1 MIEEAASS
9 GARTIIDDDARPVL
23 LADGR
28 IVDAGL
34 VDRGSGQI
42 EIVAVDPIDTELGE
56 GFMPAVDPNVG
67 EGAAEVLLSREYQ
80 HLTDEVRRRLG
91 PEALEL
97 VRQAFELAESCHAGQ
112 LRKSG
117 DPYLVHPLRV
127 ARMLAGVGLDAP
139 SVVAGILHDTIEDS
153 ELTVF
158 ELTERFGREIAL
170 LVDGVTKLGK
180 IPYLSRRE
188 NQAVSFRKLLVA
200 MSRDIRVLLVKLCD
214 RVDNMRTLDAMPPST
229 QRRIAQETA
238 DIYAPLAR
246 LLGIDWIRR
255 ELADLAFRYLE
266 PVAAKEIRS
275 EMVALITADPTHID
289 RGLELLRDS
298 FMADVELV
306 DAASDP
312 ALTDAPPRWRAELF
326 DKVEVRAHVLTPHE
340 VHELRNRGR
349 GVEKLRDMV
358 TYQVITESRD
368 ACYLALGH
376 LHAHFK
382 PVPGSIRDYVALP
395 RANRYQG
402 LHTQV
407 LDRAGVR
414 MYVEIRSRSM
424 DAVAE
429 RGVVVELQHGL
440 QASELGWLRE
450 LMGWQAEVEDPNEFI
465 EAVKRELFADQVFVF
480 TPEGELKTFPKGATP
495 IDFAFTVHTD
505 VGLHAAGA
513 RVNGQVVP
521 LRYKLRQGDTIEILT
536 DPKVEP
542 RDEWLDLVQTSR
554 AKARI
559 KQFLRQRARMLAV
572 ETGRSLLAQRLESR
586 GLDLGELESNGTV
599 ADKLEQ
605 LGIAPERGV
614 DRLYELIG
622 DNDIRIGMVVNALA
636 PSSGSGES
644 MLGRLL
650 RPFRR
655 RAEDLVPRS
664 PRAGEAGGA
673 PIEIDAQRVESGFV
687 QLASCCSPLPGDAV
701 VGFRIPGRGIV
712 AHVEGCPVAVDELHD
727 RVYLAWGSE
736 PFELERPVTVRVRT
750 ANTVGLLAEM
760 SRAFSATG
768 LNIKQANCRAYED
781 GKLALNTFHATVG
794 SLARLEQLLDHLRE
808 VHGVISV
815 ERVFSGPESDD

>member
-1 MIEEAASS
+1 
-9 GARTIIDDDARPVL
+9 
-23 LADGR
+23 
-28 IVDAGL
+28 
-34 VDRGSGQI
+34 
-42 EIVAVDPIDTELGE
+42 
-56 GFMPAVDPNVG
+56 
-67 EGAAEVLLSREYQ
+67 
-80 HLTDEVRRRLG
+80 
-91 PEALEL
+91 
-97 VRQAFELAESCHAGQ
+97 
-112 LRKSG
+112 
-117 DPYLVHPLRV
+117 
-127 ARMLAGVGLDAP
+127 
-139 SVVAGILHDTIEDS
+139 
-153 ELTVF
+153 
-158 ELTERFGREIAL
+158 
-170 LVDGVTKLGK
+170 
-180 IPYLSRRE
+180 
-188 NQAVSFRKLLVA
+188 
-200 MSRDIRVLLVKLCD
+200 
-214 RVDNMRTLDAMPPST
+214 
-229 QRRIAQETA
+229 
-238 DIYAPLAR
+238 APLAR

-255 ELADLAFRYLE
+255 ELADLSFRYLE

-298 FMADVELV
+298 FVKRAALVEAPTEPGLV
-306 DAASDP
+306 DAST
-312 ALTDAPPRWRAELF
+312 LRTGPPRWREELF
-326 DKVEVRAHVLTPHE
+326 GAVEVRANVLTPQE

-349 GVEKLRDMV
+349 AVEKLRDMV
-358 TYQVITESRD
+358 TYQLITSDRD
-368 ACYLALGH
+368 SCYLALGH
-376 LHAHFK
+376 VHGHFK
-382 PVPGSIRDYVALP
+382 PVPGSIRDYIALP

-414 MYVEIRSRSM
+414 MYVEIRSRPM

-505 VGLHAAGA
+505 VGTHAAGA

-559 KQFLRQRARMLAV
+559 KQFLRQRARVLAV

-586 GLDLGELESNGTV
+586 GLDLGALEADGTV
-599 ADKLEQ
+599 AAKLEQ
-605 LGIAPERGV
+605 LGVAPVRGV

-622 DNDIRIGMVVNALA
+622 DNDIRIGLVVNALA
-636 PSSGSGES
+636 PSPGPSES
-644 MLGRLL
+644 VFGRLL

-655 RAEDLVPRS
+655 RTDDAARPFDRA

-673 PIEIDAQRVESGFV
+673 PIEIDEQRVESGFI
-687 QLASCCSPLPGDAV
+687 QLASCCSPLPGDPV
-701 VGFRIPGRGIV
+701 VGFRVPGRGIV
-712 AHVEGCPVAVDELHD
+712 AHVEGCPIAVDELLD
-727 RVYLAWGSE
+727 RVYLSWSDH
-736 PFELERPVTVRVRT
+736 FELERPVTVRVRT

-794 SLARLEQLLDHLRE
+794 SLDRLEQLLDHLRE
-808 VHGVISV
+808 VPGVITV

>member
-1 MIEEAASS
+1 MSTPSASS
-9 GARTIIDDDARPVL
+9 SLPGLNPAEGQGDPVL
-23 LADGR
+23 STIGPEQE
-28 IVDAGL
+28 L
-34 VDRGSGQI
+34 V
-42 EIVAVDPIDTELGE
+42 EIVTVEPVDTELGE
-56 GFMPAVDPNVG
+56 GFLPAVDPHVG

-80 HLTDEVRRRLG
+80 NLADEVRRRLG
-91 PEALEL
+91 SDALEQ
-97 VRQAFELAESCHAGQ
+97 VRSAYELAESCHAGQ

-127 ARMLAGVGLDAP
+127 ARMLAGLGLDTP

-153 ELTVF
+153 ELTKV
-158 ELTERFGREIAL
+158 ELTERFGREVAL

-180 IPYLSRRE
+180 VPYLSRRE
-188 NQAVSFRKLLVA
+188 NQAESFRKLLVA
-200 MSRDIRVLLVKLCD
+200 MSGDIRVLLVKLCD
-214 RVDNMRTLDAMPPST
+214 RVDNMRTLDAMGSDS

-255 ELADLAFRYLE
+255 ELADLSFRYLE
-266 PVAAKEIRS
+266 PVAAKEIRA
-275 EMVALITADPTHID
+275 EMVALLTADPTHID

-298 FMADVELV
+298 FVGVEPPGEPCR
-306 DAASDP
+306 S
-312 ALTDAPPRWRAELF
+312 APPRWREEQFGPVEL
-326 DKVEVRAHVLTPHE
+326 RAHVLTPHD

-349 GVEKLRDMV
+349 AVEKLRDMV
-358 TYQVITESRD
+358 TYQVITNDRD
-368 ACYLALGH
+368 GCYLALGH
-376 LHAHFK
+376 IHAHFK
-382 PVPGSIRDYVALP
+382 PVPGAIRDYIALP

-402 LHTQV
+402 LHSQV
-407 LDRAGVR
+407 LDRVGVR

-450 LMGWQAEVEDPNEFI
+450 MMGWQAEVEDPNEFI

-480 TPEGELKTFPKGATP
+480 TPEGDLKTFPKGATP

-505 VGLHAAGA
+505 VGIHAAGA

-521 LRYKLRQGDTIEILT
+521 LRYKLRQGDTVEILT

-542 RDEWLDLVQTSR
+542 RDEWLDLVATSR

-559 KQFLRQRARMLAV
+559 KQFLRQRARVLAV
-572 ETGRSLLAQRLESR
+572 ETGRSLLAQRLETR
-586 GLDLGELESNGTV
+586 GLDLARLETEGIV
-599 ADKLEQ
+599 AEKLEQ

-614 DRLYELIG
+614 ERLYELIG
-622 DNDIRIGMVVNALA
+622 DNDIRIGSVIDALA
-636 PSSGSGES
+636 PGPAPSES
-644 MLGRLL
+644 VFGRLL

-655 RAEDLVPRS
+655 RSGDSARS

-673 PIEIDAQRVESGFV
+673 PIEIDGQKVESGFIT
-687 QLASCCSPLPGDAV
+687 LASCCSPLPGDPV
-701 VGFRIPGRGIV
+701 VGFRVPGRGIV
-712 AHVEGCPVAVDELHD
+712 THVEGCPIAVKEVLD
-727 RVYLAWGSE
+727 RVFLAWHE
-736 PFELERPVTVRVRT
+736 DFELERPVTVRVRT

-794 SLARLEQLLDHLRE
+794 SLDRLEQLLDHLRE
-808 VHGVISV
+808 VPGVISV
-815 ERVFSGPESDD
+815 ERVFSGPDSED

>member
-1 MIEEAASS
+1 VSSQPASAIEQQP
-9 GARTIIDDDARPVL
+9 D
-23 LADGR
+23 LADLEVGSEFEAVTVQT
-28 IVDAGL
+28 VDTA
-34 VDRGSGQI
+34 
-42 EIVAVDPIDTELGE
+42 LGE
-56 GFMPAVDPNVG
+56 GFLPAPDPHVS

-80 HLTDEVRRRLG
+80 NLADEVRRRLG
-91 PEALEL
+91 SEALEL
-97 VRQAFELAESCHAGQ
+97 VRQAFELAESCHSGQ
-112 LRKSG
+112 VRKSG

-127 ARMLAGVGLDAP
+127 ARMLAGLGLDAP

-180 IPYLSRRE
+180 VPYLSRRE
-188 NQAVSFRKLLVA
+188 NQAESFRKLLVA

-214 RVDNMRTLDAMPPST
+214 RVDNMRTLDAMGPDS

-255 ELADLAFRYLE
+255 ELADLSFRYLE

-298 FMADVELV
+298 FVAGEAIGPEAIGPEAIGPGVIGPESRSNPPCWREEPFGPVEL
-306 DAASDP
+306 
-312 ALTDAPPRWRAELF
+312 RAN
-326 DKVEVRAHVLTPHE
+326 VLTPQE
-340 VHELRNRGR
+340 VFELRNRGR
-349 GVEKLRDMV
+349 AVIKLRDMV
-358 TYQVITESRD
+358 TYQVITRD
-368 ACYLALGH
+368 RETCYLALGH
-376 LHAHFK
+376 IHAHFK
-382 PVPGSIRDYVALP
+382 PVPGMIRDYIALP

-402 LHTQV
+402 LHSQV

-480 TPEGELKTFPKGATP
+480 TPEGDLKTFPKGATP

-505 VGLHAAGA
+505 VGVHAAGA

-521 LRYKLRQGDTIEILT
+521 LRYRLRQGDTVEILT

-542 RDEWLDLVQTSR
+542 RDEWLDLVATSR

-559 KQFLRQRARMLAV
+559 KQFLRQRARSVAV
-572 ETGRSLLAQRLESR
+572 ETGRSLLAQRLETR
-586 GLDLGELESNGTV
+586 GIDLAVIEADGTV
-599 ADKLEQ
+599 ASKLEQ

-622 DNDIRIGMVVNALA
+622 DTDIRIGLVLDALA
-636 PSSGSGES
+636 PGPAPNES
-644 MLGRLL
+644 VFGRLL

-655 RAEDLVPRS
+655 RSGDSSRT

-673 PIEIDAQRVESGFV
+673 PIEIDEQRVESGFI
-687 QLASCCSPLPGDAV
+687 QLASCCSPLPGDPV
-701 VGFRIPGRGIV
+701 VGFRMPGRGIV
-712 AHVEGCPVAVDELHD
+712 VHVEGCSLAIKDVHD
-727 RVYLAWGSE
+727 RVFLTWHDD
-736 PFELERPVTVRVRT
+736 FELERPVTVRVRT

-781 GKLALNTFHATVG
+781 GKLALNTFHATVE
-794 SLARLEQLLDHLRE
+794 SLDRLEQLLDHLRE
-808 VHGVISV
+808 VPGVISV

>member
-1 MIEEAASS
+1 
-9 GARTIIDDDARPVL
+9 
-23 LADGR
+23 
-28 IVDAGL
+28 
-34 VDRGSGQI
+34 
-42 EIVAVDPIDTELGE
+42 
-56 GFMPAVDPNVG
+56 
-67 EGAAEVLLSREYQ
+67 
-80 HLTDEVRRRLG
+80 
-91 PEALEL
+91 
-97 VRQAFELAESCHAGQ
+97 
-112 LRKSG
+112 
-117 DPYLVHPLRV
+117 
-127 ARMLAGVGLDAP
+127 
-139 SVVAGILHDTIEDS
+139 
-153 ELTVF
+153 
-158 ELTERFGREIAL
+158 
-170 LVDGVTKLGK
+170 VDGVTKLGK
-180 IPYLSRRE
+180 VPYLSRRE
-188 NQAVSFRKLLVA
+188 NQAESFRKLLVA

-214 RVDNMRTLDAMPPST
+214 RVDNMRTLDAMGADS
-229 QRRIAQETA
+229 QRRIAQETS

-255 ELADLAFRYLE
+255 ELADLSFRYLE
-266 PVAAKEIRS
+266 PVAAREIRA
-275 EMVALITADPTHID
+275 EMVALITADPTHMD

-298 FMADVELV
+298 FIATGNLSGLGSLVSLV
-306 DAASDP
+306 DAPTEPGLADASTP
-312 ALTDAPPRWRAELF
+312 RSGPPRWREELF
-326 DKVEVRAHVLTPHE
+326 GAVELRANVLTPQE
-340 VHELRNRGR
+340 VYELRNRGR
-349 GVEKLRDMV
+349 AVEKLRDMV
-358 TYQVITESRD
+358 TYQVITRD
-368 ACYLALGH
+368 RDTCYLALGH
-376 LHAHFK
+376 IHAHFK
-382 PVPGSIRDYVALP
+382 PVPGMIRDYIALP

-402 LHTQV
+402 LHSQV

-480 TPEGELKTFPKGATP
+480 TPEGDLKTFPKGATP

-505 VGLHAAGA
+505 VGIRAAGA

-521 LRYKLRQGDTIEILT
+521 LRYKLRQGDTVEILT

-542 RDEWLDLVQTSR
+542 RDEWLDLVATSR

-559 KQFLRQRARMLAV
+559 KQFLRQRARSLAV
-572 ETGRSLLAQRLESR
+572 ETGRSLLAQRLETR
-586 GLDLGELESNGTV
+586 GLDLDALESDGTL
-599 ADKLEQ
+599 ASKLEQ

-622 DNDIRIGMVVNALA
+622 DNDIRIGLVVDALA
-636 PSSGSGES
+636 PGPSPSASVF
-644 MLGRLL
+644 GRLL

-655 RAEDLVPRS
+655 KSDDGSTRS

-673 PIEIDAQRVESGFV
+673 AIEIDEQRVESGFIS
-687 QLASCCSPLPGDAV
+687 LASCCSPLPGDPV
-701 VGFRIPGRGIV
+701 VGFRVPGRGIV
-712 AHVEGCPVAVDELHD
+712 AHVEGCPVAVKEVLD
-727 RVYLAWGSE
+727 RVFLAWSE
-736 PFELERPVTVRVRT
+736 DFELERPVTVRVRT

-794 SLARLEQLLDHLRE
+794 SLDRLEQLLDHLRE
-808 VHGVISV
+808 VPGVISV